1 MAADLI
7 ALKVGE
13 RYSNEQIFTALA
25 VGNAGGIRIKAGAAG
40 GVRRAAIFTSIPT
53 ARQLAENPYH
63 DRIEGDVLVYTG
75 SGKAGDQLLSGPNAQ
90 LKRQTEL
97 GFPLYA
103 FAQTSSR
110 RSNSVDNRRWMF
122 LGLADLLRI
131 HRESQSDAAGIARS
145 VWVFEFY
152 IHANSGVVVVA
163 DDVSLAAVA
172 RASLSSRSEGDEV
185 AVIRPAPDEQA
196 ASGEDTTATSAL
208 EPVRQRLL
216 GLEPRAF
223 ELFISELLRR
233 SGFGAVAVTRF
244 SQDGG
249 VDVNAQVGP
258 ANWALRHLL
267 LQVQAKRWLHTVGRK
282 EVAELRGSLLPHA
295 AGCIVTTSHFS
306 RAAVA
311 ESQDAGK
318 LPINLI
324 DGYELA
330 RWTRSAGLTPD

>member
-1 MAADLI
+1 MAQALT

-13 RYSNEQIFTALA
+13 RYSNEQVFTALG
-25 VGNAGGIRIKAGAAG
+25 VGNAGGIRIKTGPAG
-40 GVRRAAIFTSIPT
+40 GVRRAVIFTSIPT

-63 DRIEGDVLVYTG
+63 DRIEGEVLVYTG
-75 SGKAGDQLLSGPNAQ
+75 SGRAGDQLLSGPNAQ
-90 LKRQTEL
+90 LKRQAEL
-97 GFPLYA
+97 GYPLYA

-110 RSNSVDNRRWMF
+110 RSNTGDNRRWMF
-122 LGLADLLRI
+122 LGLVDLLRV
-131 HRESQSDAAGIARS
+131 HRESQSDATGMARN
-145 VWVFEFY
+145 VWVFEFFV
-152 IHANSGVVVVA
+152 HADPSVVVIESDESFA
-163 DDVSLAAVA
+163 AIARAMLPSKIEGDDVT
-172 RASLSSRSEGDEV
+172 
-185 AVIRPAPDEQA
+185 ITPPDQHEPCI
-196 ASGEDTTATSAL
+196 EDTTAPSAL

-216 GLEPRAF
+216 ALEPRAF

-233 SGFGAVAVTRF
+233 SGFGSVEVTRF

-249 VDVNAQVGP
+249 VDVNAQVGR

-282 EVAELRGSLLPHA
+282 EVAELRGSLQPHA

-306 RAAVA
+306 RAAVT

-324 DGYELA
+324 DGYDLA
-330 RWTRSAGLTPD
+330 RWTRSAGLTPG